1 MSIDSKLAG
10 IKIYYS
16 THITFIL
23 ETVIS
28 TMQFWGYNTTFMED
42 GSIKAKIDRFRA
54 PFFHPQESKQE
65 NLNGNKLEKINFQI
79 NQKPATIKDLIVK
92 MGLIYFFSLFEAFN
106 KDYFQELFIFKP
118 DLMNGEKK
126 KVDLEYLLQY
136 KNIENLRKSLS
147 QDLSQDLIERFAYLN
162 IDKLAKLIRKRFKI
176 NLKDDLECWSSLR
189 ESYYRRNC
197 IVHNDGKM
205 SEIYLKKL
213 SLGNGMLDEELDC
226 DIEYLWK
233 CHRDIQ
239 SYMDFI
245 DDSMRKKFNLKSR
258 IESL

>member
-1 MSIDSKLAG
+1 MSIGSKLAG
-10 IKIYYS
+10 INVYYS

-42 GSIKAKIDRFRA
+42 GSIRA
-54 PFFHPQESKQE
+54 IKDSSRPFLFPPQESKQE
-65 NLNGNKLEKINFQI
+65 TLTGNKLEKINYQI
-79 NQKPATIKDLIVK
+79 NQKPETIKDHILN
-92 MGLIYFFSLFEAFN
+92 MGLVYFFSLFEAFN
-106 KDYFQELFIFKP
+106 KDYFQELYIFKP
-118 DLMNGEKK
+118 ELMKSEKM
-126 KVDLEYLLQY
+126 KVDLEYLLQF
-136 KNIENLRKSLS
+136 KNIEDLHKSLS
-147 QDLSQDLIERFAYLN
+147 KNQIEKLGYTDIDTLERLISKKFN
-162 IDKLAKLIRKRFKI
+162 IDIKNTL
-176 NLKDDLECWSSLR
+176 DCWSNLR
-189 ESYYRRNC
+189 ESYYRRNT
-197 IVHNDGKM
+197 IVHNDGKI

-213 SLGNGMLDEELDC
+213 SLEIDQLNNEINC

-233 CHRDIQ
+233 CHNNIH

>member
-1 MSIDSKLAG
+1 MNIESKLAG
-10 IKIYYS
+10 INVYYS
-16 THITFIL
+16 THLTFIL

-28 TMQFWGYNTTFMED
+28 TMLFWGYNTTSMGD
-42 GSIKAKIDRFRA
+42 GSIKAIKNKNRPNYFQ
-54 PFFHPQESKQE
+54 FQESKQE
-65 NLNGNKLEKINFQI
+65 TLTANKLEKINLQI
-79 NQKPATIKDLIVK
+79 NQKPETIKDHILK

-118 DLMNGEKK
+118 DLMKSIKK
-126 KVDLEYLLQY
+126 KVDLEYLLQF
-136 KNIENLRKSLS
+136 KNIGDLHKSLS
-147 QDLSQDLIERFAYLN
+147 QNLIEKFGYLD
-162 IDKLAKLIRKRFKI
+162 IDKLAGLIRKKFKI
-176 NLKDDLECWSSLR
+176 DLENDLECWSSLR
-189 ESYYRRNC
+189 ESYFRRNC

-213 SLGNGMLDEELDC
+213 ALGNDQLNEELSC

-233 CHRDIQ
+233 RHSDIQ

-245 DDSMRKKFNLKSR
+245 DDSIRKKFNLKSR

>member
-1 MSIDSKLAG
+1 MSIESKLAG
-10 IKIYYS
+10 IKEYYS

-28 TMQFWGYNTTFMED
+28 TMQFWGYNTTFMGD
-42 GSIKAKIDRFRA
+42 GSIKAIKDKNRPNYFQ
-54 PFFHPQESKQE
+54 FQESKQE
-65 NLNGNKLEKINFQI
+65 TLTPNKLEKINLQI
-79 NQKPATIKDLIVK
+79 NQKPETIKDHILK

-118 DLMNGEKK
+118 DLMKSTKK
-126 KVDLEYLLQY
+126 KVDLAYLLQF
-136 KNIENLRKSLS
+136 KNIGDLHKSLS
-147 QDLSQDLIERFAYLN
+147 QNLIEKLGYLN
-162 IDKLAKLIRKRFKI
+162 IDKLAGLIRKKFKI
-176 NLKDDLECWSSLR
+176 DLENDLEFWSNLR
-189 ESYYRRNC
+189 ESYFRRNC

-213 SLGNGMLDEELDC
+213 ALGIDQLNEELSC
-226 DIEYLWK
+226 DIEHIWK
-233 CHRDIQ
+233 CHSNIQ

-245 DDSMRKKFNLKSR
+245 DDSMRKKFNMKNR